1 MILGRAARNRAYN
14 SVTFRCEPP
23 KRTILSDAGASAFTE
38 EGDMSQS
45 LGSTS
50 HLPIAST
57 RPTPVAWQV
66 VAAIGMAGIALIH
79 LIDVPSK
86 FSETPYQGWLFV
98 ILIITSLVLA
108 DRLLRTDDR
117 RVWMLAG
124 IVAFSTLV
132 AFVISRNVGNWQEP
146 LAMASLFVEG
156 MVVWLVALRLRNRT

>member
-1 MILGRAARNRAYN
+1 
-14 SVTFRCEPP
+14 
-23 KRTILSDAGASAFTE
+23 
-38 EGDMSQS
+38 MSQS
-45 LGSTS
+45 LGSAS

-57 RPTPVAWQV
+57 RPTPVTWQV

-132 AFVISRNVGNWQEP
+132 AFVISRTVGLPGAADDVGNWQEP